1 MDNQEHV
8 TMDELISQAHPF
20 ALGLCVA
27 LLAFFAAM
35 LLADLT
41 DWLFDLSETE
51 EDKTDAD

>member
-1 MDNQEHV
+1 
-8 TMDELISQAHPF
+8 MDELISQAHPF